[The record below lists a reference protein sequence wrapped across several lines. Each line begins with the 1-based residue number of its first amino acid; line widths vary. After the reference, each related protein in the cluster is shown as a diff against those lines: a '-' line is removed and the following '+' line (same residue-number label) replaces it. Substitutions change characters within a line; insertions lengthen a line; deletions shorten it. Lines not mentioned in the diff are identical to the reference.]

1 MTDRKNY
8 QYPYPYAADLR
19 IPVSEVRLEGVEHG
33 TMRGVRAGCNCSECM
48 ARKKRAMKRGW
59 RL

>member
-1 MTDRKNY
+1 MTERKNHEFT
-8 QYPYPYAADLR
+8 YPYAPDLR
-19 IPVSEVRLEGVEHG
+19 LPTSAIRIEGVEHG
-33 TMRGVRAGCNCSECM
+33 TMRAVRAGCNCEKCM